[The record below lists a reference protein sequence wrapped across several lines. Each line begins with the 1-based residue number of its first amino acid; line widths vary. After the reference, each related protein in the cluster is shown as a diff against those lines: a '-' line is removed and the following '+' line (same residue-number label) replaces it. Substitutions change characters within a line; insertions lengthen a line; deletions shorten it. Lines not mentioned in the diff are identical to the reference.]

1 MKKIV
6 FLIATM
12 LISISA
18 FSQEKKNNQIEY
30 HNCKGFENSIFKSV
44 CEEMTLSSEVKG
56 KITFIIEDSER
67 AVKLNKFWNGKM
79 EIDTDEEYVYDC
91 SHNTYSAEAQDGVE
105 IELDLYAYSNDLHI
119 EVNDVKYSIIT
130 IDGGCDTC
138 IKNLKIEFKEGK
150 NKEIMTIEVLQD
162 IVLENYKKLPTIR
175 RLVLLKGSKLE
186 FHTKHNINKKTLN
199 KQTTKE
205 EPKK

>member
-1 MKKIV
+1 M
-6 FLIATM
+6 ATI

-18 FSQEKKNNQIEY
+18 FSQEKKNQQVEY
-30 HNCKGFENSIFKSV
+30 HDCKGFDKSIFKSV
-44 CEEMTLSSEVKG
+44 CEELNLRSEVKG
-56 KITFIIEDSER
+56 QITFRIEDTER
-67 AVKLNKFWNGKM
+67 TVKLKKFWNGKM
-79 EIDTDEEYVYDC
+79 EIDTDEEYIYDC
-91 SHNTYSAEAQDGVE
+91 SHNKYSAEAQNGIE

-186 FHTKHNINKKTLN
+186 FHTKHNINKKDLN
-199 KQTTKE
+199 KKTE
-205 EPKK
+205 